1 MAFEGL
7 NEKLQAVIRK
17 LNGKGKLS
25 EADVK
30 EAMREIRLALL
41 EADVNFVVVRD
52 FIKKASA
59 RAVGSEVLESLTPG
73 QQVVKI
79 VHEEL
84 IELMGKSTRQI
95 TFASKPPTVIMLCG
109 LQGAGKTTLAG
120 KLALM
125 LKKQGKRPML
135 AACDIYRPAAIEQLR
150 IVAGRADV
158 PFFEKGTIAPL
169 EIARAAKA
177 EAIRLGCDVLI
188 VDTAG
193 RLHID
198 EALMEELKGIHEQLP
213 VDQTILVVDAM
224 TGQDAVNVAKSF
236 DEQLNVDGV
245 VLSKL
250 DGDARGGA
258 ALSIRAVTGKPIFY
272 SSIGEKLEDLE
283 VFHPDRMASRILGM
297 GDVLTLIEKA
307 QQAYDEKN
315 ARELV
320 EKIRKNSFTLEDYLA
335 QFQQMKKMGNMN
347 DMLAMM
353 PGMKGKLDDVQIDEK
368 QLARTEAILLSM
380 TPQERAKPEIIN
392 ASRKRRIA
400 NGCGLEVVEV
410 NRLLKQF
417 EQTRKLMRQ
426 MGAMSGRMGRRGMKL
441 PFMG

>member
-198 EALMEELKGIHEQLP
+198 EALMEELKGIHDQLP

-236 DEQLNVDGV
+236 DEQLSVDGV

-272 SSIGEKLEDLE
+272 SSIGEKLARASSRRTFTNLASATLTSC
-283 VFHPDRMASRILGM
+283 FAWARTSASRGASPSSTAWS
-297 GDVLTLIEKA
+297 VCT
-307 QQAYDEKN
+307 
-315 ARELV
+315 ARPSPHG
-320 EKIRKNSFTLEDYLA
+320 IF
-335 QFQQMKKMGNMN
+335 
-347 DMLAMM
+347 
-353 PGMKGKLDDVQIDEK
+353 
-368 QLARTEAILLSM
+368 ARAR
-380 TPQERAKPEIIN
+380 P
-392 ASRKRRIA
+392 
-400 NGCGLEVVEV
+400 
-410 NRLLKQF
+410 
-417 EQTRKLMRQ
+417 
-426 MGAMSGRMGRRGMKL
+426 
-441 PFMG
+441 

>member
-198 EALMEELKGIHEQLP
+198 EALMEELKGIHDRLP

-258 ALSIRAVTGKPIFY
+258 ALSIRAVTGKPILY

>member
-25 EADVK
+25 EPDVK

-198 EALMEELKGIHEQLP
+198 EALMEELKGIHDQLP

-335 QFQQMKKMGNMN
+335 QFRQMKKMGNMN